1 MSSTPD
7 IIDLLAGIQ
16 PGSRL
21 DLIRAQRQQ
30 ARDNA
35 QASYRALFEPANT
48 EQMSLSERFALAHYV
63 AGLHRRPK
71 EAAFY
76 GAKIAELAGTSGWV
90 ELITDEASKAA
101 STGPFGNY
109 PTGPLSAE
117 DIEGTS
123 YTLDP
128 AARAALGEKLA
139 AALDHGHL
147 LVFHP
152 RDANGAALQ
161 ALLDAGWSTT
171 GVVTLSQLIAF
182 LAFQLRVIAGLV
194 ALAAA

>member
-1 MSSTPD
+1 MSSPD
-7 IIDLLAGIQ
+7 VIDLLVGIQ

-21 DLIRAQRQQ
+21 DLIRAERQQ
-30 ARDNA
+30 ARDHA
-35 QASYRALFEPANT
+35 QASYCALFEPAST
-48 EQMSLSERFALAHYV
+48 EHMSLAERFALALYV

-76 GAKIAELAGTSGWV
+76 GARLAGLAGTEGWA
-90 ELITDEASKAA
+90 ELVTGEADKAA
-101 STGPFGNY
+101 ASGPFGHY
-109 PTGPLSAE
+109 PAGPLSAE
-117 DIEGTS
+117 DTQGAS

-128 AARAALGEKLA
+128 AARAVLGNKLA
-139 AALDHGHL
+139 TALDHGHL

-152 RDANGAALQ
+152 RDADAAALQ

-171 GVVTLSQLIAF
+171 GIVTLSQLIAF
-182 LAFQLRVIAGLV
+182 LAFQLRVIAGLT

>member
-1 MSSTPD
+1 MSSPD
-7 IIDLLAGIQ
+7 VIDLLVGIE

-21 DLIRAQRQQ
+21 DLIRAERQQ
-30 ARDNA
+30 ARDHA
-35 QASYRALFEPANT
+35 QASYRALFEPAST
-48 EQMSLSERFALAHYV
+48 EHMSLAERFALALYV
-63 AGLHRRPK
+63 ASLHRRPK

-76 GAKIAELAGTSGWV
+76 GAKLADLAGAEGWA
-90 ELITDEASKAA
+90 ELITRDADKAA
-101 STGPFGNY
+101 ASGPFGHY
-109 PTGPLSAE
+109 PAGPLSVE
-117 DIEGTS
+117 DSQGAS

-128 AARAALGEKLA
+128 AARAVLGKKLA

-152 RDANGAALQ
+152 RDANAAALQ

-171 GVVTLSQLIAF
+171 GIVTLSQLIAF
-182 LAFQLRVIAGLV
+182 LAFQLRVIAGLT

>member
-1 MSSTPD
+1 MNSPD
-7 IIDLLAGIQ
+7 VIDLLVGIQ
-16 PGSRL
+16 SGSRL
-21 DLIRAQRQQ
+21 DLIRAERQQ

-35 QASYRALFEPANT
+35 QASYCALFEPASA
-48 EQMSLSERFALAHYV
+48 EHMSLAERFALAFYV
-63 AGLHRRPK
+63 ARLHRRSK

-76 GAKIAELAGTSGWV
+76 GAKLADLAGTSGWV
-90 ELITDEASKAA
+90 ELISHEAEKRSA
-101 STGPFGNY
+101 SGPFGNY
-109 PTGPLSAE
+109 PAGPLSAE
-117 DIEGTS
+117 DTQGIS

-128 AARAALGEKLA
+128 AARAVLGEKLA
-139 AALDHGHL
+139 AALDHAHL

-171 GVVTLSQLIAF
+171 GIVTLSQLIAF
-182 LAFQLRVIAGLV
+182 LAFQLRVIAGLA